1 MRVKNAADQRP
12 SGCGKRHKGNP
23 TILWASLSADE
34 SFFFEAIDGGGD
46 RSAGEHDVSS
56 DRINGERT
64 FVQKNFQDGK
74 VRDAEPGSGD
84 TAGIDLSE
92 GAVSLHQNE
101 PEMDAGSVGWAGI
114 WVAHAVIF
122 ISRYFSRKSFFS
134 EKILVPAKHAK
145 VLRKAHRVYFL
156 LFSRCLAC
164 FAGTL

>member
-1 MRVKNAADQRP
+1 MRVENAADQRP
-12 SGCGKRHKGNP
+12 SGCGKRHKRYP

-92 GAVSLHQNE
+92 GTVSLHQNE
-101 PEMDAGSVGWAGI
+101 PEMDTGSVGWAGI

-122 ISRYFSRKSFFS
+122 ISRYSSRKFF
-134 EKILVPAKHAK
+134 LVASGQCSVSSYQPLTTSH
-145 VLRKAHRVYFL
+145 
-156 LFSRCLAC
+156 
-164 FAGTL
+164 